1 MHAISKKQ
9 RTKRRGGGGGGGVKR
24 FTNWVKSFK
33 SSPPQTLELQT
44 PPQTLELQTPPQ
56 TLELQTPPQTLELQT
71 PSQPPPDEFKN
82 AHGEIV
88 DGQIIYKDDNG
99 YAINNPETASY
110 ALSHD
115 RIPPGSINAIIN
127 IGAPDSEEVVNPTHY
142 TGKFKNGK
150 LSDKW
155 GTLFTYSSSHIFEHI
170 FEGGIRNGKKNGSA
184 IIRINQPP
192 EDVVYYDVEYAD
204 DKLTELHKVHA
215 NDTENQSKIPIE
227 TFIGGILSNIVS
239 NRRPKYL
246 PTKRIHPTAT
256 ITISIRLHG
265 RDDLTKRVKHNPN
278 VNCRLLSVAGET
290 SVLAIGNYSHYIEDV
305 YNIVI
310 NSGYSIIKSGETP
323 HPDNPKQI
331 STFEYLEILQRVYS
345 AYGYTQ
351 QIVTRNRLRRSV
363 FETEEND
370 YYLDKSGKIIN
381 PVVEHYYIINSDD
394 LLGDTGIFTHD
405 FEVEPVNILLNILVM
420 IYAEKKNL
428 FLQFRMIMNISLIKY
443 FSNFKLALT
452 VKKYNPINIE
462 DDDDYLKSTP
472 RNVYI
477 NNRNRIMENINK
489 LNDMLDILAH
499 LKSINTDGRNPG
511 NFAYS
516 NQMTRITLS
525 DVIRFF
531 SQKYEGQQVVLNII
545 DQSCRTNYDAPKPP
559 GMDLLH
565 LSVAESQGLVA
576 LRAYGGK
583 RKTRKR
589 NPYHP
594 KPKR

>member
-1 MHAISKKQ
+1 
-9 RTKRRGGGGGGGVKR
+9 
-24 FTNWVKSFK
+24 
-33 SSPPQTLELQT
+33 
-44 PPQTLELQTPPQ
+44 
-56 TLELQTPPQTLELQT
+56 
-71 PSQPPPDEFKN
+71 
-82 AHGEIV
+82 
-88 DGQIIYKDDNG
+88 
-99 YAINNPETASY
+99 
-110 ALSHD
+110 
-115 RIPPGSINAIIN
+115 
-127 IGAPDSEEVVNPTHY
+127 VVNPTHY
-142 TGKFKNGK
+142 AGKFKNGK
-150 LSDKW
+150 LNDKR
-155 GTLFTYSSSHIFEHI
+155 GTLFTHSGSYL
-170 FEGGIRNGKKNGSA
+170 FEGGIRNGKKNGLA
-184 IIRINQPP
+184 IIKINQPQ
-192 EDVVYYDVEYAD
+192 EDVVYDIEYTD
-204 DKLTELHKVHA
+204 DKPTELQKVYA
-215 NDTENQSKIPIE
+215 NDTENHSKPPIE
-227 TFIGGILSNIVS
+227 TFIRGLLSNMVS

-246 PTKRIHPTAT
+246 PTKRINPAAT

-278 VNCRLLSVAGET
+278 VNCRLLSFAGET

-305 YNIVI
+305 YNMII

-323 HPDNPKQI
+323 HPDNPKKI

-370 YYLDKSGKIIN
+370 HYLDKSGKIIN
-381 PVVEHYYIINSDD
+381 PVVEHHYMIDSDD

-443 FSNFKLALT
+443 FGNFKLALA

-477 NNRNRIMENINK
+477 NNRNRIMEHINK
-489 LNDMLDILAH
+489 LNAMLDILAH
-499 LKSINTDGRNPG
+499 LKSINRDGDNPG
-511 NFAYS
+511 NFMHS

-545 DQSCRTNYDAPKPP
+545 DQSCRKNYDAPKPS

-565 LSVAESQGLVA
+565 LSVAESQGLLA

-589 NPYHP
+589 NPYDP
-594 KPKR
+594 NPKR

>member
-1 MHAISKKQ
+1 M
-9 RTKRRGGGGGGGVKR
+9 
-24 FTNWVKSFK
+24 
-33 SSPPQTLELQT
+33 
-44 PPQTLELQTPPQ
+44 
-56 TLELQTPPQTLELQT
+56 
-71 PSQPPPDEFKN
+71 
-82 AHGEIV
+82 
-88 DGQIIYKDDNG
+88 
-99 YAINNPETASY
+99 
-110 ALSHD
+110 
-115 RIPPGSINAIIN
+115 
-127 IGAPDSEEVVNPTHY
+127 VNPTHY

-150 LSDKW
+150 LNDKR
-155 GTLFTYSSSHIFEHI
+155 GTLFTYSSSYLFEYI

-184 IIRINQPP
+184 IIRINQHPKY
-192 EDVVYYDVEYAD
+192 VAYHVEYTN
-204 DKLTELHKVHA
+204 DKLTELQKVYV
-215 NDTENQSKIPIE
+215 NDTENPSKIPIE

-239 NRRPKYL
+239 NRRPKYI
-246 PTKRIHPTAT
+246 PTKRIPPTAT

-265 RDDLTKRVKHNPN
+265 RDHLTKRVKHNPN

-305 YNIVI
+305 YNIVT

-381 PVVEHYYIINSDD
+381 PVVEHYYMIDSDD

-443 FSNFKLALT
+443 FSNFKLALA

-477 NNRNRIMENINK
+477 NNRNRIVENINK

-499 LKSINTDGRNPG
+499 LKSINSDGHNPG

-545 DQSCRTNYDAPKPP
+545 DQSCRTNYDAPKPL

>member
-1 MHAISKKQ
+1 V
-9 RTKRRGGGGGGGVKR
+9 GGVKR
-24 FTNWVKSFK
+24 FTNWLKSFK
-33 SSPPQTLELQT
+33 SSPPP
-44 PPQTLELQTPPQ
+44 PPQTLEPPPPPPPPQ
-56 TLELQTPPQTLELQT
+56 TLEPPPQPPQALE
-71 PSQPPPDEFKN
+71 PPPDEFKN

-88 DGQIIYKDDNG
+88 DGQILYMDDNG

-150 LSDKW
+150 LSDEL
-155 GTLFTYSSSHIFEHI
+155 GTLFTYNSSHIFEHI

-184 IIRINQPP
+184 IIRINQPR
-192 EDVVYYDVEYAD
+192 EEVVYDITYTD
-204 DKLTELHKVHA
+204 DKVTELQKAYA
-215 NDTENQSKIPIE
+215 NDTENQSKTPIE
-227 TFIGGILSNIVS
+227 TFVGGILTNIVS

-246 PTKRIHPTAT
+246 PTKRIKPTVT
-256 ITISIRLHG
+256 MTISIRLHG

-305 YNIVI
+305 YNIII

-323 HPDNPKQI
+323 QKKKTI

-345 AYGYTQ
+345 AYGYTR
-351 QIVTRNRLRRSV
+351 QIVTRNRLRRSA
-363 FETEEND
+363 FELLKGNEEND

-381 PVVEHYYIINSDD
+381 PVVEHDYKINSDD

-405 FEVEPVNILLNILVM
+405 FESEPVNILLSILVM
-420 IYAEKKNL
+420 IYTEKKNL
-428 FLQFRMIMNISLIKY
+428 FLQFRMIMNISLIKHL
-443 FSNFKLALT
+443 SNFRLSLA

-472 RNVYI
+472 RSVYV
-477 NNRNRIMENINK
+477 NNRNRIVENINK

-499 LKSINTDGRNPG
+499 LNGININPG
-511 NFAYS
+511 NFAHS
-516 NQMTRITLS
+516 NQMTIITLS

-531 SQKYEGQQVVLNII
+531 SQKYEREHVVLNII
-545 DQSCRTNYDAPKPP
+545 DQSCRINYDAPTPP

-589 NPYHP
+589 NPYDP

>member
-1 MHAISKKQ
+1 MHAIRKKQ
-9 RTKRRGGGGGGGVKR
+9 RTKRRGGGRVKR

-33 SSPPQTLELQT
+33 SSPPPQTLEP
-44 PPQTLELQTPPQ
+44 PPQTLEPSQILEPPPQ
-56 TLELQTPPQTLELQT
+56 TLEPPPQTLE
-71 PSQPPPDEFKN
+71 PPPDEFKN

-88 DGQIIYKDDNG
+88 DGQIIYRDDNG
-99 YAINNPETASY
+99 YAINNPETDSY
-110 ALSHD
+110 ALSHN

-127 IGAPDSEEVVNPTHY
+127 IGAPDSEEVVNPTYY

-150 LSDKW
+150 LSDKR
-155 GTLFTYSSSHIFEHI
+155 GTLFTYDSSYL

-184 IIRINQPP
+184 IIKINQNQ
-192 EDVVYYDVEYAD
+192 EDVAYDIEYTN
-204 DKLTELHKVHA
+204 DKPTELQKVYV
-215 NDTENQSKIPIE
+215 NDSENQSKTPIE
-227 TFIGGILSNIVS
+227 TFIRGILSNMVS

-246 PTKRIHPTAT
+246 PTKRIKPTVT
-256 ITISIRLHG
+256 LTISIRLHG

-290 SVLAIGNYSHYIEDV
+290 SVLTIGNYSHYIEDV
-305 YNIVI
+305 YNIII

-323 HPDNPKQI
+323 HPDNPKKI

-363 FETEEND
+363 FEILKGNEEND

-381 PVVEHYYIINSDD
+381 PVVEHYYMINSDD

-405 FEVEPVNILLNILVM
+405 FELEPVNILLNILVM

-443 FSNFKLALT
+443 FSNFKLSLAVT
-452 VKKYNPINIE
+452 KYNPINIE

-477 NNRNRIMENINK
+477 NNRNRIMEHINK

-499 LKSINTDGRNPG
+499 LKGINSDGHNPG

-531 SQKYEGQQVVLNII
+531 SQKYEREHVVLNII
-545 DQSCRTNYDAPKPP
+545 DQSCRTNYDAPKPS

-589 NPYHP
+589 NPYDP
-594 KPKR
+594 KPNR

>member
-1 MHAISKKQ
+1 MRTIRKKQ
-9 RTKRRGGGGGGGVKR
+9 RTKRRKIRINKVGGVKR
-24 FTNWVKSFK
+24 FTNWLKSFK
-33 SSPPQTLELQT
+33 SPKSPPPPPQALEPPPQTLE
-44 PPQTLELQTPPQ
+44 
-56 TLELQTPPQTLELQT
+56 
-71 PSQPPPDEFKN
+71 PPPDEFKN

-88 DGQIIYKDDNG
+88 DGQILYMDDNG

-127 IGAPDSEEVVNPTHY
+127 IGAPDSEEVVNPTYY

-150 LSDKW
+150 LSDEL
-155 GTLFTYSSSHIFEHI
+155 GTLFTYNSSHIFEHI

-184 IIRINQPP
+184 IIRINHPP
-192 EDVVYYDVEYAD
+192 EEVVYDITCKD
-204 DKLTELHKVHA
+204 DKVTELQKAYA
-215 NDTENQSKIPIE
+215 NDTENQSKTPIE
-227 TFIGGILSNIVS
+227 TFVGGILTNIVS

-246 PTKRIHPTAT
+246 PTKRIKPTVT
-256 ITISIRLHG
+256 MTISIRLHG

-290 SVLAIGNYSHYIEDV
+290 SVLAFGDYSHYIDDV
-305 YNIVI
+305 YNIII

-323 HPDNPKQI
+323 QKKKKTI

-345 AYGYTQ
+345 AYGYTR
-351 QIVTRNRLRRSV
+351 QIVTRKRLRRSA
-363 FETEEND
+363 FELLKGNGEND

-381 PVVEHYYIINSDD
+381 PVVEHDYIINSDD

-405 FEVEPVNILLNILVM
+405 FESEPVNILLSILVM
-420 IYAEKKNL
+420 IYTEKKNL
-428 FLQFRMIMNISLIKY
+428 FLQFRMIMNISLIKHL
-443 FSNFKLALT
+443 SNFRLTLA
-452 VKKYNPINIE
+452 VKKYNPVNIE

-472 RNVYI
+472 RSVYI
-477 NNRNRIMENINK
+477 NNRNRIVENINK

-499 LKSINTDGRNPG
+499 LNGINTDGHNPG
-511 NFAYS
+511 NFAHS

-531 SQKYEGQQVVLNII
+531 SQKYEGEQVVLNII
-545 DQSCRTNYDAPKPP
+545 DHSCRSNYDAPTPP

-589 NPYHP
+589 NPYDP
-594 KPKR
+594 KPNQLVN

>member
-1 MHAISKKQ
+1 MRTIRKKQ
-9 RTKRRGGGGGGGVKR
+9 RTKRRKIRINKVGGVKR
-24 FTNWVKSFK
+24 FTNWLKSFK
-33 SSPPQTLELQT
+33 SSPPPPPP
-44 PPQTLELQTPPQ
+44 PPQTLEPPPQ
-56 TLELQTPPQTLELQT
+56 TLE
-71 PSQPPPDEFKN
+71 PPPDEFKN

-88 DGQIIYKDDNG
+88 DGQILYMDDNG

-150 LSDKW
+150 LSDEL
-155 GTLFTYSSSHIFEHI
+155 GTLFTYNSSHIFEHI

-184 IIRINQPP
+184 IIRINHPP
-192 EDVVYYDVEYAD
+192 EEVAYYIEYTD
-204 DKLTELHKVHA
+204 DKITELQKAYA
-215 NDTENQSKIPIE
+215 NDTENQSKTPIE
-227 TFIGGILSNIVS
+227 TFVGGILTNIVS

-246 PTKRIHPTAT
+246 PTKRIKPTVT
-256 ITISIRLHG
+256 MTISIRLHG

-290 SVLAIGNYSHYIEDV
+290 SVLAIGDYSHYIEDV
-305 YNIVI
+305 YNMII

-345 AYGYTQ
+345 AYGYTR
-351 QIVTRNRLRRSV
+351 QIVTRNRLRRSA
-363 FETEEND
+363 FELLKGNGEND

-381 PVVEHYYIINSDD
+381 PVVEHDYIINSDD

-405 FEVEPVNILLNILVM
+405 FESKPVNILLSILVM
-420 IYAEKKNL
+420 IYTEKKNL
-428 FLQFRMIMNISLIKY
+428 FLNFRMIMNISLIKHL
-443 FSNFKLALT
+443 SNFRLSLA
-452 VKKYNPINIE
+452 VKKYNPINID

-472 RNVYI
+472 RSVYV
-477 NNRNRIMENINK
+477 NNRNRIVENINK

-499 LKSINTDGRNPG
+499 LNGINIDGHNPG
-511 NFAYS
+511 NFAHS
-516 NQMTRITLS
+516 NQMTIITLS

-531 SQKYEGQQVVLNII
+531 SQKYEGEQVVLNII
-545 DQSCRTNYDAPKPP
+545 DHSCRSNYDAPTPP

-565 LSVAESQGLVA
+565 LSVAESQGVVA

-589 NPYHP
+589 NPYDP
-594 KPKR
+594 KPNQLVN